1 MQNHKGLGRLLLY
14 TKLRCICK
22 LTTNMPLQFA
32 CSLCFFP
39 LLVSFLSLSN
49 ATAIS
54 ASATVARFELYAGET
69 VDLCWV
75 VTVEAVVTGGD
86 GCGSGY

>member
-1 MQNHKGLGRLLLY
+1 MGLREYQQEQQQQTCLFNLHV
-14 TKLRCICK
+14 R
-22 LTTNMPLQFA
+22 
-32 CSLCFFP
+32 FP
-39 LLVSFLSLSN
+39 SFLSLSN